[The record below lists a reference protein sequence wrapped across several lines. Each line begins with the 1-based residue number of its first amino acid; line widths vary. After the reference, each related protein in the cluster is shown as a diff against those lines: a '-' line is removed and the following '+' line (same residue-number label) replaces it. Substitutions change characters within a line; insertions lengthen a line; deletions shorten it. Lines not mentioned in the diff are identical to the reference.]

1 LDDARG
7 NRSDWSRVFL
17 GRRGADA
24 SEEDGVGVR
33 GGLRRGRGTGGGR
46 LRPLGLLVAGSAL
59 VALSGCT
66 SSGTP
71 SAAPQAQAA
80 GSGGAV
86 SPVSKADI
94 EILPASASTDVQV
107 DQPVTVTAS
116 DGTLT
121 SVVLTD
127 TKGRPV
133 AGSLSGDKL
142 SWTASD
148 PLRLAQHY
156 RLVAAA
162 VDSEGVGTERTGF
175 FATVAPRKVLETSIS
190 PLSGQSVGVGMPIIV
205 RFNATVHD
213 RAAVEQALVVT
224 SKKPIEGAWSWVSDT
239 EVHFRPQ
246 EYWPAYD
253 DVTLDVNLKG
263 VDAGRG
269 VWGMSSRTI
278 KFRTGSSMVSIV
290 NVDRHT
296 LTVYRNGKKAR
307 VIPVTTGKA
316 DFLTRNGTKV
326 ILEKHTLKIMDA
338 STIGISKGDPEYYRL
353 EVPYAMRVTWSGEFV
368 HAAPWSTGDQG
379 RDNVSHG
386 CVGMSMSNAI
396 WLFNQST
403 VGDVVKVVGS
413 SRPLEPGNGYTDW
426 NVSWADWLAGSAL
439 QPQS

>member
-1 LDDARG
+1 MGD
-7 NRSDWSRVFL
+7 
-17 GRRGADA
+17 
-24 SEEDGVGVR
+24 R
-33 GGLRRGRGTGGGR
+33 GGLRQVRGTGAAR
-46 LRPLGLLVAGSAL
+46 ARPVALLVAASAL
-59 VALSGCT
+59 LALSGCT
-66 SSGTP
+66 SSGSR
-71 SAAPQAQAA
+71 SAAPEAQAA
-80 GSGGAV
+80 ASGGAV
-86 SPVSKADI
+86 PSVSEAGIDF
-94 EILPASASTDVQV
+94 LPASASTDVQV
-107 DQPVTVTAS
+107 DQPVTVTAT

-127 TKGRPV
+127 GKGRQV
-133 AGSLSGDKL
+133 AGALSGDKR

-148 PLRLAQHY
+148 PLKLAQHY

-162 VDSEGVGTERTGF
+162 VDSDGVGTERTGF

-205 RFNATVHD
+205 RLNATVHD

-224 SKKPIEGAWSWVSDT
+224 SKKPIVGAWSWVSDT

-253 DVTLDVNLKG
+253 TISLDVNLKG

-269 VWGMSSRTI
+269 VWGMSNRTI

-290 NVDRHT
+290 DVDRHT
-296 LTVYRNGKKAR
+296 LSVYRNGKKTR

-338 STIGISKGDPEYYRL
+338 STIGISQGDPEYYRL

-368 HAAPWSTGDQG
+368 HAAPWSTGEQG

-403 VGDVVKVVGS
+403 VGDIVKVVGS

-426 NVSWADWLAGSAL
+426 NVSWDDWLAGSAL
-439 QPQS
+439 QAAAAPTS